1 MHSSRLYC
9 SIQYKRLVQ
18 DIAVQDSSIA
28 DSNIDRE
35 SNRVQV
41 KDKAHGLW
49 LSCIAGIDIGREIKY
64 SQQQYIAS
72 SIETIEGFGYWWT
85 EKYDVGQ

>member
-1 MHSSRLYC
+1 MQKHSIDGQQQTVL
-9 SIQYKRLVQ
+9 QY
-18 DIAVQDSSIA
+18 IVQDSSIA
-28 DSNIDRE
+28 DSTIDRE
-35 SNRVQV
+35 INRVQV

-49 LSCIAGIDIGREIKY
+49 SSCIAGIDIGREIKY